1 MGDSEIKHCFHIL
14 RAADELNARPR
25 KKLGYATPEELFD
38 SFLDRVY
45 AADSNPACE
54 AVKEAAPPCLRHP

>member
-45 AADSNPACE
+45 VADSNPA
-54 AVKEAAPPCLRHP
+54 